1 MTTLRGSLDGNGDRR
16 HCLVVVFLRGA
27 ADGLALVPP
36 TGDDD
41 YYRARPILGIRPDR
55 AIGLGGA
62 FGLHPALSRLK
73 PAWNEGELA
82 IVHAAG
88 SEDSSRSHFEAQDL
102 MEHGGLAAGGWLG
115 RFLRFRAPSA
125 SGGPSGALSAI
136 ALGKTLPECLRGAPA
151 ATVMQS
157 LDDFSLGPQSSAL
170 LPRLARLYAPE
181 TGELGRAARD
191 TLEALHRIEAL
202 RGSAYRPA
210 GGAEYPADDFG
221 HGLAQ
226 VARLIKARVG
236 LEAVAIDL
244 GGWDSHLAQDTL
256 LEPLM
261 IRLARGLGA
270 FRRDLG
276 REMATTSVVVMT
288 EFGRRVRENASLGT
302 DHGRGSA
309 MFVLGGGVLGGRVVG
324 DWPGLDA
331 GVLEGPGDLA
341 VVHNYRD
348 VLAPVLRRHG
358 AGDDLSRIFPDFDV
372 EPLEL

>member
-1 MTTLRGSLDGNGDRR
+1 MTTIRGSLDGNGDRKE
-16 HCLVVVFLRGA
+16 CLVVIFLRGA

-36 TGDDD
+36 TGDDG
-41 YYRARPILGIRPDR
+41 YYRARPLLGIRPDR
-55 AIGLGGA
+55 AIDLDGA
-62 FGLHPALSRLK
+62 FGLHPALANLK
-73 PAWNEGELA
+73 PIYDEGDLA

-102 MEHGGLAAGGWLG
+102 MEHGGLVAGGWLG
-115 RFLRFRAPSA
+115 RFLRYKTEPA
-125 SGGPSGALSAI
+125 SGALSTV

-157 LDDFSLGPQSSAL
+157 LDDFSLGPESPAL

-181 TGELGRAARD
+181 SGELGRAARD
-191 TLEALHRIEAL
+191 TLEALHRIESL
-202 RGSAYRPA
+202 RGTPYWPA
-210 GGAEYPADDFG
+210 GGTAYPDGDFG
-221 HGLAQ
+221 RGLRQ

-236 LEAVAIDL
+236 LEAAAIDL

-256 LEPLM
+256 IEPL
-261 IRLARGLGA
+261 IRTLSQGVAA
-270 FRRDLG
+270 FHRDLG
-276 REMATTSVVVMT
+276 EAMATTSVVVMT

-309 MFVLGGGVLGGRVVG
+309 MFVLGGGVRGGRMAG
-324 DWPGLDA
+324 DWPGLEVD
-331 GVLEGPGDLA
+331 VLEGPGDVP

-358 AGDDLSRIFPDFDV
+358 AGDALGRIFPDFALA
-372 EPLEL
+372 PLEL

>member
-1 MTTLRGSLDGNGDRR
+1 MTTTLGSLGGNGDRLD
-16 HCLVVVFLRGA
+16 CLVVIFLRGG

-36 TGDDD
+36 TGDDA

-55 AIGLGGA
+55 ALDLDGT
-62 FGLHPALSRLK
+62 FGLNPALASLK
-73 PAWNEGELA
+73 PIYDDGALA

-115 RFLRFRAPSA
+115 RFLRFRTEPA
-125 SGGPSGALSAI
+125 SGALSTI
-136 ALGKTLPECLRGAPA
+136 ALGKTLPESLRGAPA

-157 LDDFSLGPQSSAL
+157 LDDFSLGPDSPAL
-170 LPRLARLYAPE
+170 LPRLARLYARE
-181 TGELGRAARD
+181 SGELGRAARD
-191 TLEALHRIEAL
+191 TLEALHRIESL
-202 RGSAYRPA
+202 RAQPYRPA
-210 GGAEYPADDFG
+210 RGAAYPDGDFG
-221 HGLAQ
+221 RGLTQ

-236 LEAVAIDL
+236 LQAATVDL
-244 GGWDSHLAQDTL
+244 GGWDSHLAQDSL

-261 IRLARGLGA
+261 TRLSQGIAA

-276 REMATTSVVVMT
+276 DAMATTSVVVMT

-302 DHGRGSA
+302 DHGRGSV
-309 MFVLGGGVLGGRVVG
+309 MFVAGGRVRGGRVVG
-324 DWPGLDA
+324 EWPGLEVD
-331 GVLEGPGDLA
+331 VLEGPGDVP

-358 AGDDLSRIFPDFDV
+358 AGDDLSRIFPDYDTK
-372 EPLEL
+372 PLEL